1 MCFFVAARFFL
12 MCSIS
17 CEFFLNYLIGLYI
30 FLCVRSRPR
39 STVAVVSESVPLIC
53 GAAEVK
59 CYETEIL
66 IGEKEEACQ
75 NCTYL
80 AELMYAHLV
89 TDELNA
95 FGLMM
100 YIIEQ
105 QLICLCTEKC
115 HLQAAE

>member
-1 MCFFVAARFFL
+1 

-17 CEFFLNYLIGLYI
+17 CEFFLNYLIDLYI

-66 IGEKEEACQ
+66 IGGKRRSMSEL
-75 NCTYL
+75 YL
-80 AELMYAHLV
+80 FSGINV
-89 TDELNA
+89 RSFSD
-95 FGLMM
+95 
-100 YIIEQ
+100 
-105 QLICLCTEKC
+105 
-115 HLQAAE
+115 

>member
-1 MCFFVAARFFL
+1 MSFFF
-12 MCSIS
+12 
-17 CEFFLNYLIGLYI
+17 NYLIDLYI

-66 IGEKEEACQ
+66 IGEKEEVCQ